1 MSGGWFSWS
10 MRTGVAAVLCAVTAG
25 AQASLASNPSATPV
39 KVVLLPFAFYGTHAN
54 SIEPGDSAM
63 GDSATA
69 ALRRNFALYPEI
81 TVADSAAVTA
91 AESSRAATD
100 TADGH
105 PCNTIIACGR
115 VVGRAAG
122 VRYVVMGTISKTSN
136 LIWLFSGQLVDATA
150 HDLVMDDEYE
160 LKGDSR
166 DMVAQGSRVFA
177 RRVAKKLGVPPA
189 QGTTQ

>member
-1 MSGGWFSWS
+1 MKGWRFTSS
-10 MRTGVAAVLCAVTAG
+10 VVGLAVFVCGPALG
-25 AQASLASNPSATPV
+25 AQTVPASHSASAPV
-39 KVVLLPFAFYGTHAN
+39 RIALLDFAFYGKHAN

-69 ALRRNFALYPEI
+69 ALRRYFALYPEI
-81 TVADSAAVTA
+81 SLVDSSAVMA
-91 AESSRAATD
+91 AESSPAATD

-105 PCNTIIACGR
+105 PCNSIVACGR

-136 LIWLFSGQLVDATA
+136 LIWVFSGQLVDVTS
-150 HDLVMDDEYE
+150 HDLVLDDEYE
-160 LKGDSR
+160 LKGNSR
-166 DMVAQGSRVFA
+166 DMIAQGSRVFA

-189 QGTTQ
+189 TPTTQ

>member
-1 MSGGWFSWS
+1 MS
-10 MRTGVAAVLCAVTAG
+10 TGRFTSSVAVGLAACVCGSTLTA
-25 AQASLASNPSATPV
+25 QPVLASHPAAAPV
-39 KVVLLPFAFYGTHAN
+39 RIALLDFAFYGTHAN

-63 GDSATA
+63 GDTATA

-81 TVADSAAVTA
+81 TLADSAALRA
-91 AESSRAATD
+91 AESSPAAMD
-100 TADGH
+100 TSDGH
-105 PCNTIIACGR
+105 PCNTIVGCGR
-115 VVGRAAG
+115 VVGRAVG

-136 LIWLFSGQLVDATA
+136 LIWIFSGQLVDVTA
-150 HDLVMDDEYE
+150 HDLVLDDEYE

-189 QGTTQ
+189 TATTQ

>member
-1 MSGGWFSWS
+1 MNGGRFSS
-10 MRTGVAAVLCAVTAG
+10 CVRAGAAAVLCAATAG
-25 AQASLASNPSATPV
+25 AQASLTSNPGPPPV
-39 KVVLLPFAFYGTHAN
+39 KIVLLAFAFYGEHAN

-69 ALRRNFALYPEI
+69 ALRRNFALSPEI

-91 AESSRAATD
+91 AESSRAAID

-105 PCNTIIACGR
+105 PCNTIVACGR

-122 VRYVVMGTISKTSN
+122 ARYVVMGTISKTSN
-136 LIWLFSGQLVDATA
+136 LIWLFSGQLVDVTA

-160 LKGDSR
+160 LKGNSR
-166 DMVAQGSRVFA
+166 EMVAQGSRVFA
-177 RRVAKKLGVPPA
+177 RRVAKKLGAPPA
-189 QGTTQ
+189 TGTTQ